1 MVRLQILLFLRW
13 GIKMK
18 YIRNDDGF
26 IAFLDDNLHEITDE
40 DLPISDDFYFKLL
53 QAQEVG
59 LELKHDHVS
68 LLYEELDALIMELK
82 LDNEIP
88 RVKTRN
94 SKMRRDIT
102 KRNQKT
108 QSS

>member
-1 MVRLQILLFLRW
+1 MVRPQILLFLQW

-18 YIRNDDGF
+18 YVRNDDGF
-26 IAFLDDNLHEITDE
+26 IAFLDDNLHEITNE

-82 LDNEIP
+82 LHNEIL

-94 SKMRRDIT
+94 SKTGRDIT
-102 KRNQKT
+102 KKKSKT